1 MSAHALV
8 GRQREQQVLLLGL
21 AALAD
26 GRGGLYLLSGEPGIG
41 KTRLADEVARQAEAQ
56 GLAVAWGAAWDGGA
70 APAYWPWIEVVRSLR
85 PLLPEPDRQ
94 LRRDLGP
101 LWSEGS
107 ATDSAQTDPAA
118 TQDPELL
125 GFRRFDAL
133 RALVQQAAGRRPLLL
148 ILEDLHAADRAS
160 LQALLLIARG
170 VRRLPVMLLGTHRP
184 AEAAVDVEIERL
196 LGRLAREGTSLQLG
210 RLTRAEVASLL
221 DDLDPL
227 PPRLLD
233 EVYQAS
239 GGNPLFV
246 GESLRVVRTGG
257 RLEQAAEGLS
267 ALIRERLARFDA
279 PAREAL
285 ELAAVLGREMQRA
298 VLAEACGVSVE
309 QLEARLRAPRQA
321 GLIQD
326 APDGPD
332 GDQLQ
337 FVHGLYREGLIDDL
351 PAERR
356 PKLHLRVAQALL
368 RRRAA
373 GHLEAEEPLARHLLV
388 AGAEG
393 DPRLAVE
400 WAVRAG
406 RSALAGLAFDRAVGL
421 FEGALEACEVL
432 AAGAAEPGAAEAAA
446 QRMDIELELAE
457 ALVRV
462 GAGARSRALCLAA
475 ADQARVRGDAVR
487 LARAALAY
495 GAELRLAV
503 VDATLVSLLREALAA
518 LGEGE
523 PRLRARVQARLAAAQ
538 QPAPDPQLP
547 VAEARAAIALAQS
560 TGDAETLLATLHS
573 AGLALVDFAP
583 AEERLPLDRQ
593 MVALALP
600 RGELTIGQQG
610 YARLAIDGFELGD
623 LDEVELA
630 IAGHERLGRAL
641 GHPRWRWRTPLLRSM
656 RALLAGDWQQSEQA
670 VAEAAALIAETDD
683 ASALGTLLIHQAGAL
698 RAREAA
704 DARQVPTFLEPA
716 LTGVQYIAELA
727 PLTRASMFARLG
739 DLAGARRCLEALP
752 ADLRRFAADPL
763 AIALLTDAV
772 VSVGDRGRAAQLVP
786 MVEAYRGRCL
796 SWGVYGLIWEGPV
809 THLEGALQVVLG
821 QWAAAVPA
829 LEQALAM
836 AEAVGARPLAA
847 RAAREVAW
855 ALWHRG
861 EAGDR
866 ERARQHLARAA
877 ALAAELGMV
886 HLQAAIARTGATLG
900 TGETAPTRSEPPP
913 AAPVSVPIQLAREGQ
928 HGDIWLVT
936 WGGRQSRL
944 KHARGLEILEQLM
957 REPGREFHVLA
968 LGGGDAGEVID
979 LGDAGEVLDED
990 ARTAYRQRLRELEQE
1005 LEEAQAWADAGRRD
1019 RLQAEIEFLSEELG
1033 RAVGLGGRVRRSGAA
1048 VERARSNVQKR
1059 IRAVIRKLDETWP
1072 ELASHLDTH
1081 VRTGTYVSYRP

>member
-1 MSAHALV
+1 MH
-8 GRQREQQVLLLGL
+8 
-21 AALAD
+21 
-26 GRGGLYLLSGEPGIG
+26 
-41 KTRLADEVARQAEAQ
+41 
-56 GLAVAWGAAWDGGA
+56 
-70 APAYWPWIEVVRSLR
+70 
-85 PLLPEPDRQ
+85 
-94 LRRDLGP
+94 
-101 LWSEGS
+101 
-107 ATDSAQTDPAA
+107 
-118 TQDPELL
+118 
-125 GFRRFDAL
+125 
-133 RALVQQAAGRRPLLL
+133 
-148 ILEDLHAADRAS
+148 
-160 LQALLLIARG
+160 
-170 VRRLPVMLLGTHRP
+170 
-184 AEAAVDVEIERL
+184 
-196 LGRLAREGTSLQLG
+196 LG

-257 RLEQAAEGLS
+257 RLEEAAEGLS

-298 VLAEACGVSVE
+298 VLAEACGVGVE

-337 FVHGLYREGLIDDL
+337 FVHGLYRERLIDDL

-432 AAGAAEPGAAEAAA
+432 AAGAAEPERPKRRRSGWTSSWSWPRRWCAWARAREAGRCAWRPPTRRACGAMRSVWPGRRWPTGPSCGWRWWTPRWCRCCARRWRRWARGSRACGPA
-446 QRMDIELELAE
+446 CRRGWRRPSSRRPIP
-457 ALVRV
+457 RCPWPRP
-462 GAGARSRALCLAA
+462 GRPSPWRSR
-475 ADQARVRGDAVR
+475 
-487 LARAALAY
+487 
-495 GAELRLAV
+495 
-503 VDATLVSLLREALAA
+503 
-518 LGEGE
+518 
-523 PRLRARVQARLAAAQ
+523 
-538 QPAPDPQLP
+538 PAMPQ
-547 VAEARAAIALAQS
+547 
-560 TGDAETLLATLHS
+560 TLLATLHS
-573 AGLALVDFAP
+573 AGSALVDFAP

-772 VSVGDRGRAAQLVP
+772 ASVGDRARAAQLVP

-809 THLEGALQVVLG
+809 THLEGALQAVLG

-913 AAPVSVPIQLAREGQ
+913 AAPGPAPIQLAREGQ

-1019 RLQAEIEFLSEELG
+1019 RLQAEIEFLSDELG